1 MGQFRVLGIEGDIK
15 QIWNPDNADEVA
27 AARRTFNDLK
37 AKGHRAF
44 AVSGV
49 KGKPGEMITEFDPK
63 AGKIIMAPPMAGGR

>member
-37 AKGHRAF
+37 AKGHRALDDIKESVAELAYYRKTIF
-44 AVSGV
+44 IDS
-49 KGKPGEMITEFDPK
+49 PG
-63 AGKIIMAPPMAGGR
+63 PPSNPA